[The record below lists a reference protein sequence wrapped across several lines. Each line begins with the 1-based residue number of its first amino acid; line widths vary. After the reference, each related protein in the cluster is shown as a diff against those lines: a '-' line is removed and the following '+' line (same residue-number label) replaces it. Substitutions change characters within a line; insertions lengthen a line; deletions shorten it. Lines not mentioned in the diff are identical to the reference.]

1 VESSDNAPTRQS
13 SQVFEDLASQVNAQL
28 DTLKKLMGSD
38 LAAFNKLAR
47 EQNVPA
53 VIVSDQQSAIS
64 NQ

>member
-1 VESSDNAPTRQS
+1 M
-13 SQVFEDLASQVNAQL
+13 FEDLASQVNAQL
-28 DTLKKLMGSD
+28 ETLKELTGSD

-53 VIVSDQQSAIS
+53 VIVGDAKPAV